1 LTSLSGCLHDHVMEI
16 ERIRPRTPSASRGA
30 APKREK
36 PAAAGPAERVLIVDD
51 NADCALGFAEVIR
64 LLGHQVEVAFDGP
77 HALFIAARFKPT
89 VALVDIG
96 LPLMDGYEVAR
107 RLREMVGSDPL
118 RLIAVTGYGEDANRA
133 MSLEAG
139 FDLHAVKPVE
149 LEGLRSLLS
158 ESLPRD

>member
-1 LTSLSGCLHDHVMEI
+1 MEI
-16 ERIRPRTPSASRGA
+16 EKIQSRVPSASRGA

-36 PAAAGPAERVLIVDD
+36 PAAAGPPERVLIVDD

-107 RLREMVGSDPL
+107 RLREMVGSVPL

>member
-1 LTSLSGCLHDHVMEI
+1 MEI
-16 ERIRPRTPSASRGA
+16 ERTQSRTPSASRG
-30 APKREK
+30 
-36 PAAAGPAERVLIVDD
+36 AAAGPAERVLIVDD

-77 HALFIAARFKPT
+77 HALSIAARFKPT

-107 RLREMVGSDPL
+107 RLREMVGSEPL

-139 FDLHAVKPVE
+139 FDLHTVKPVE